1 MSTIIGFV
9 IGYVLGMRAGD
20 KGWAELEDSLRTIQS
35 SPDVRDMVAGMLST
49 ARDML
54 GQGQRM
60 MSSRPGERPRLRVA

>member
-1 MSTIIGFV
+1 MGTIIGFV
-9 IGYVLGMRAGD
+9 VGYVLGMRAGD

-35 SPDVRDMVAGMLST
+35 SPDVRDVVAGVLST

>member
-1 MSTIIGFV
+1 MGTMIGFV
-9 IGYVLGMRAGD
+9 VGYLLGMRAGD

-35 SPDVRDMVAGMLST
+35 SPDVRDLFAGVLST

-60 MSSRPGERPRLRVA
+60 MGSRPGERPRLRVA